1 MNFSDNQFKN
11 EKEEFKELQ
20 DKLGLDKISAKEK
33 KNLLEKF
40 LEQKAQLG
48 DMDQKKRRG
57 EDLERRRRIFLEEK
71 RREERRLE
79 ERRRKRRSQGG
90 ELRGGEGFKGEG
102 MKKKGILKS
111 DRRRTLEGGR
121 KLEGGKLEGRKLE
134 GRKLEGGSYWFK
146 VRGWFLG
153 WADRIILL
161 NYGYFSGVSNV
172 QMTKFKKNFLRVVK
186 FNLNQKIKDLDEMLK
201 YPLKV
206 GGKLRKEMF
215 KENNDLFYDLLI
227 LYKGLRDE
235 KILSLFDHYTKDT
248 RLDREKMKELLG
260 SLYRHLYIY
269 SEYYQTL
276 EIMIRMSIGFQHELN
291 ILNKREKDKWINLI
305 KEDINFI
312 FFKFLMKFHDSY
324 SWIAGKRL
332 LREGEVLEEEL
343 EIEEKDKLRIKMRS
357 LIEKRKREAK
367 FKAGGSGVEGVE
379 GNLLNEGNL
388 LDEGNEGNEGNLL
401 DEGAKGDGGREWIE
415 GLKYTKEDIEE
426 RDLAYY
432 FEEDDKIF
440 HIYVIL
446 EEFEKELSFIFTSN
460 KLKFNS
466 IEIGRD
472 KLDVKV
478 HFNNLYIEINQ
489 CHDKI
494 KTYLNL
500 LKDIRQFESD
510 KVESNYYTKHLKGLT
525 ELKKKDN
532 RLIRKQLLS
541 TSEKLLYFLEKFWYE
556 ETKDLE
562 EGFEEGM
569 EKVYFDSIDGDQSK
583 LEGKNAI
590 ECLSLLMDFVKYL
603 IKKLKFGNLSGFES
617 EVNDMGRR

>member
-11 EKEEFKELQ
+11 EKKEFKELQ

-33 KNLLEKF
+33 KKLLEKF

-48 DMDQKKRRG
+48 DMESKKSKG
-57 EDLERRRRIFLEEK
+57 VDLERRRRIFLEEK
-71 RREERRLE
+71 RIEERRMK
-79 ERRRKRRSQGG
+79 ERRRKRKSQGK
-90 ELRGGEGFKGEG
+90 ELGRGEGLNNL
-102 MKKKGILKS
+102 KKKNIVKRKQEKS
-111 DRRRTLEGGR
+111 LDGGR
-121 KLEGGKLEGRKLE
+121 
-134 GRKLEGGSYWFK
+134 YWFK
-146 VRGWFLG
+146 TKSKFLG

-161 NYGYFSGVSNV
+161 SHGYFSGVSNF
-172 QMTKFKKNFLRVVK
+172 QMTKFKKNFLSIVK
-186 FNLNQKIKDLDEMLK
+186 LNLNQKIKDLDEMLK

-215 KENNDLFYDLLI
+215 KESNDLFYDLLI

-235 KILSLFDHYTKDT
+235 KILSLFDHYTKNT
-248 RLDREKMKELLG
+248 KLDRGKMKELLG

-276 EIMIRMSIGFQHELN
+276 EIIIRMSIGFQHELK
-291 ILNKREKDKWINLI
+291 ILSKREKDKWIDLI
-305 KEDINFI
+305 KKDIDFV
-312 FFKFLMKFHDSY
+312 FFKFLMRFHDSY
-324 SWIAGKRL
+324 SWIVGKKL
-332 LREGEVLEEEL
+332 LREGEELEEEL
-343 EIEEKDKLRIKMRS
+343 EIEEKDKLRSKMRL
-357 LIEKRKREAK
+357 LIEKRNREAK
-367 FKAGGSGVEGVE
+367 LKEAENKEDRNEGVE
-379 GNLLNEGNL
+379 EDLWNE
-388 LDEGNEGNEGNLL
+388 
-401 DEGAKGDGGREWIE
+401 GREWIE
-415 GLKYTKEDIEE
+415 GLKYTKENIREK
-426 RDLAYY
+426 DLAYY

-440 HIYVIL
+440 HIYIIL
-446 EEFEKELSFIFTSN
+446 EEFEKELSFIFTSS

-500 LKDIRQFESD
+500 LKDIRQFQSD
-510 KVESNYYTKHLKGLT
+510 KVESNYYTKHLKSLT

-541 TSEKLLYFLEKFWYE
+541 TSEKLLYFLEKFWHK

-562 EGFEEGM
+562 EGFEERM
-569 EKVYFDSIDGDQSK
+569 EKVYFDSIEEDQSK
-583 LEGKNAI
+583 LEGKNSI
-590 ECLSLLMDFVKYL
+590 ECLSLLMDFVRYL
-603 IKKLKFGNLSGFES
+603 IEKLKFGNLSGFES
-617 EVNDMGRR
+617 EVNDMRR